1 MSAFN
6 DYSGYQTTLMY
17 NGTARSSLRID
28 LYDMKNTLEDECMF
42 MELSMYRFKGLP
54 LYDYYRDDEY
64 EMKFFLKAAFL
75 CYVPY
80 DTVGYEYIKREWL
93 GGESVAEYR
102 YKNIM
107 SKLKYMGIALDEEG
121 CEKLRYVLTSQ
132 EGTVF
137 RLDPSGIAALA
148 LRVRT
153 ALEIDSFSK
162 YGGIASLNISK
173 AFSAKIKEIASVA
186 VEHQL
191 EEIDITEYL
200 SKNEPYGLYGKDED
214 YIDFLFENQ
223 SFPEVY
229 EYKVSISEY
238 VKVAKGQ
245 TKSYMLGSR
254 DKHAKVGDKIVIRYD
269 NVQISAKIT
278 RLRNYPD
285 YISLP
290 NEKYGFD
297 IGTYNPYFYD
307 NYSAQEHGGITLAD
321 FVIDER
327 KKVHNVFT
335 VNYWEHQL
343 RGFED
348 AKELYLVLKE
358 RDVYMH
364 ATYSSEFVLKECM
377 GGRTIKAVSPKPPNT
392 VDSKESIFGEIG
404 EDVPCIPTRKEI
416 ENGCFKKEDYENYL
430 YLVKLEIE
438 E

>member
-1 MSAFN
+1 MSVFN
-6 DYSGYQTTLMY
+6 DYSRYGTTLMY
-17 NGTARSSLRID
+17 DGTARESLRID

-42 MELSMYRFKGLP
+42 MEHSMYRFKGLP

-64 EMKFFLKAAFL
+64 EMKFFLKTAFL

-102 YKNIM
+102 YKNVM
-107 SKLKYMGIALDEEG
+107 SKLKYMGILLDEEG
-121 CEKLRYVLTSQ
+121 AEKLRYVFTSQ

-137 RLDPSGIAALA
+137 RLDPAGIAALA

-153 ALEIDSFSK
+153 ALELESFSK
-162 YGGIASLNISK
+162 YGGIASLNIAK
-173 AFSAKIKEIASVA
+173 AFSAKIGEIAAVA
-186 VEHQL
+186 VEGQL
-191 EEIDITEYL
+191 EEIDISEYL
-200 SKNEPYGLYGKDED
+200 PKNEPYGLYGKDED
-214 YIDFLFENQ
+214 YIDFLFAEQ

-229 EYKVSISEY
+229 EYTVSIGEY

-245 TKSYMLGSR
+245 TKSYMLGAK
-254 DKHAKVGDKIVIRYD
+254 DKHAKVGDRITIRYN
-269 NVQISAKIT
+269 NVQISAKIM

-307 NYSAQEHGGITLAD
+307 NYTVKEHGGVTLAD
-321 FVIDER
+321 F
-327 KKVHNVFT
+327 KVDKRHKIHNVFT

-348 AKELYLVLKE
+348 AKELYLVLRE
-358 RDVYMH
+358 CDVYMH
-364 ATYSSEFVLKECM
+364 AT
-377 GGRTIKAVSPKPPNT
+377 
-392 VDSKESIFGEIG
+392 
-404 EDVPCIPTRKEI
+404 
-416 ENGCFKKEDYENYL
+416 
-430 YLVKLEIE
+430 
-438 E
+438 